1 MKFNILL
8 SSCLWIAL
16 SISVHGQSNPFAK
29 NIPSH
34 NGIHRCFSD
43 QIAHDEYNNNPDFK
57 FAIDNGYSLNKNSNT
72 PVPTQR
78 FSDSVVRIPVVFHV
92 IHNGGAEN
100 ISLSQIESQ
109 IRILNEDFRRI
120 PGTLGYGLGVDTKI
134 EFFLAQKDPTGNCT
148 DGVVRVQSSLT
159 NHTPSQAAAL
169 KALSWWDNTRYL
181 NFWVVNTMG
190 GVLGYATFPGGSPAL
205 DGIVCADEYVGDEG
219 TSSGTGPYGLG
230 RTATHEIGHWLQ
242 LYHTFQ
248 GGCAG
253 MNNSNCNTGGDE
265 VCDTPPV
272 ASPNF
277 GCPTINSCAENI
289 TILGGNAPD
298 QVENYMDY
306 SDDPCFNLFTQGQS
320 IRMDNALTQFR
331 SLMLDSM
338 NAINAGLYGCLGITY
353 CNSEATDSTGTE
365 IRNVNIESLN
375 NSSANNCTGYSDYT
389 TSFPLLT
396 QDSSYTLSVTTGHC
410 TNGTAPNHEVKAYI
424 DWDRNGSFADIGE
437 EYLVK
442 VNGPAGTGT
451 VTVTVPSNAPLD
463 RTGMRVI
470 ATDGGVTGPCA
481 SYLNGETEDYAI
493 QVQAPPPSITSF
505 SPSSGTVNSIVFIVG
520 ENFTSASEVKFN
532 NTATNFFTVLSDDS
546 IRVNVPFGSTTG
558 PITVTSP
565 TGSDVSA
572 GIFTITT
579 PQPAITNFTPQTGP
593 IGTSVLIFGSN
604 LGTVNQVRFNG
615 VVAPGFSQSGNQVT
629 VNVPTGAST
638 GKIEIDNNVGTAQSA
653 NNFVVTFPPVS
664 AGISGTATI
673 CDGNSSDLS
682 INLAGTPPFDIVYT
696 DGSNNFSLSN
706 VNGPFPLLIPVSPS
720 IGATTYT
727 IVSVIDQNDTI
738 TAPDPAI
745 SGSAVITVNANPSSG
760 SLSGSSTIC
769 EGDTASITFNV
780 LGGTGPYDISI
791 NNGLGQIN
799 GVSDGAIITVMPSIT
814 STYSLLSLSDDN
826 NCSTSNFTGS
836 GTVNV
841 NAGPDANF
849 TSSINKS
856 TVTFTDQS
864 IGAVSWL
871 WNFGDSTSST
881 QQNPVHVYS
890 HIGIKNV
897 KLTSTHSNG
906 CIDEISK
913 NILILETT
921 GLSGLGIN
929 ENINIF
935 PNPANN
941 SLNIDLIL
949 NTPVKVEMDIISIEG
964 KKMLNI
970 ANSSVSDSYKMNI
983 DINELPSGI
992 YIMNFTLSDGRIL
1005 NTKFYKN

>member
-1 MKFNILL
+1 MKFNLLL
-8 SSCLWIAL
+8 STCLWIAL
-16 SISVHGQSNPFAK
+16 SISAHGQSNPFAK

-43 QIAHDEYNNNPDFK
+43 QIAHEEYNTNPSFR
-57 FAIDNGYSLNKNSNT
+57 FVVDNGFSQNKSNNNANA
-72 PVPTQR
+72 VHR
-78 FSDSVVRIPVVFHV
+78 FADSIVRIPVVFHV

-100 ISLSQIESQ
+100 IALSQIESQ

-120 PGTLGYGLGVDTKI
+120 PGTNGFGPGVDTKI
-134 EFFLAQKDPTGNCT
+134 EFFLAQKDPNGNCT

-159 NHTPSQAAAL
+159 NHTPSQAAQL

-190 GVLGYATFPGGSPAL
+190 GVLGYATFPGGTPAL

-230 RTATHEIGHWLQ
+230 RTATHEIGHWLE
-242 LYHTFQ
+242 LFHTFQ
-248 GGCAG
+248 GGC
-253 MNNSNCNTGGDE
+253 TGGDQ
-265 VCDTPPV
+265 CADTPPV
-272 ASPNF
+272 DNPNF
-277 GCPTINSCAENI
+277 GCATGHVSC
-289 TILGGNAPD
+289 GNVD

-306 SDDPCFNLFTQGQS
+306 SDDPCFDRFTADQLG
-320 IRMDNALTQFR
+320 RMNSALTQFR

-442 VNGPAGTGT
+442 ANGPAGTGT
-451 VTVTVPSNAPLD
+451 VTITVPSNAPLD

-493 QVQAPPPSITSF
+493 QIQAPPPSITSF
-505 SPSSGTVNSIVFIVG
+505 SPTSGTVNSIVFIVG

-532 NTATNFFTVLSDDS
+532 NTATSFFIVLSDDS

-579 PQPAITNFTPQTGP
+579 PQPAITNFTPQSGP
-593 IGTSVLIFGSN
+593 VGTSVLIFGSN

-615 VVAPGFSQSGNQVT
+615 VVAPGFNQSGNQVT
-629 VNVPTGAST
+629 VNVPTGATT

-696 DGSNNFSLSN
+696 DGSNNFSVNN

-760 SLSGSSTIC
+760 SLSGNSTIC
-769 EGDTASITFNV
+769 DGDTTSITFNV

-799 GVSDGAIITVMPSIT
+799 GVSDGAIITVMPSNT

-841 NAGPDANF
+841 NTGPDANF

-864 IGAVSWL
+864 VGAVSWL
-871 WNFGDSTSST
+871 WNFGDSTTST
-881 QQNPVHVYS
+881 QQNPVHIYS

-929 ENINIF
+929 ENISIF
-935 PNPANN
+935 PNPAKN
-941 SLNIDLIL
+941 SLNIDLNL
-949 NTPVKVEMDIISIEG
+949 NTPVKVEMEIISIEG
-964 KKMLNI
+964 KKMINI
-970 ANSSVSDSYKMNI
+970 ANSTLSDSHKMNI
-983 DINELPSGI
+983 DINELPGGI
-992 YIMNFTLSDGRIL
+992 YIMNFTLSDGRTL